1 MPIWRTMP
9 PMKKPRGQG
18 RTRIVVSTAA
28 TGTTGGGS
36 RFDADKVLRLVTLTE
51 RGRFEMQ
58 FSDAEGRTH
67 VLSLPLPAAVQLGC
81 LICDVSETAPYLVG
95 GIQRP
100 ARKKL

>member
-1 MPIWRTMP
+1 
-9 PMKKPRGQG
+9 
-18 RTRIVVSTAA
+18 
-28 TGTTGGGS
+28 
-36 RFDADKVLRLVTLTE
+36 
-51 RGRFEMQ
+51 MQ